1 MVDEIPIREFKNHG
15 SRDGLAY
22 PNGKAMK
29 VYATMGNGED
39 WATMGGRVKSDW
51 SEAPS
56 RPGIAISRRRE
67 EVKEKPF
74 LEEAVEKRELREKA
88 EEGEE
93 QILEILSTVKLS
105 IMHADTFAPGFGRK
119 SMISLENSRIEIAF
133 QEAVALKRQDEL
145 IQRKKQLQAEMS
157 SRPNVLLL
165 RKRKRAK
172 KTDANRA
179 GRGRGCTNNY
189 RKSYNKPRFYLGNSL
204 SISNAFNEQ
213 TAKQKRI
220 IAEAREKQ
228 RDLKAVLVS
237 NEKEQEEHTLGE
249 VSSLD
254 LSGKQEHVMNGR
266 VDSAEDASDVS
277 NIGDD
282 VTESLDPDL
291 QDRDATPL
299 NWDTDT
305 SEVHPSLKPLQVNYQ
320 LIGQRRQVMLWTIL
334 HQHVLLI
341 LSHRLSQMD
350 LTR

>member
-1 MVDEIPIREFKNHG
+1 MSLVSKDEKVSNRTKKISYLLEEWCYVVGIRRINEEVRVRSLIRMPLSGDERRPIELGQEQWKILF
-15 SRDGLAY
+15 SRIYLEY
-22 PNGKAMK
+22 KAM
-29 VYATMGNGED
+29 ANEGNLLVMRD
-39 WATMGGRVKSDW
+39 L
-51 SEAPS
+51 SET
-56 RPGIAISRRRE
+56 
-67 EVKEKPF
+67 
-74 LEEAVEKRELREKA
+74 
-88 EEGEE
+88 
-93 QILEILSTVKLS
+93 LSTCS
-105 IMHADTFAPGFGRK
+105 
-119 SMISLENSRIEIAF
+119 SRIEIAF